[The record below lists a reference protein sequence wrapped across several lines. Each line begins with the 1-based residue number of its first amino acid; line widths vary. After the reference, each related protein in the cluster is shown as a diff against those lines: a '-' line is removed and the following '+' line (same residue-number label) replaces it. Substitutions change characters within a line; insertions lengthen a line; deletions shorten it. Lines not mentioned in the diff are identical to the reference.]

1 MLDLSGRVRFSCRWD
16 TAIAGMLVEQTMKK
30 IFTLVVFF
38 CLISVLHA
46 EPIDNSVLNPVE
58 VCSDL
63 LPEDV
68 NHLDVLDPDDPG
80 AMTPK
85 EINQLND
92 EGKSLSMIP
101 EPATLVMLGIATL
114 FVFLWRRK
122 W

>member
-1 MLDLSGRVRFSCRWD
+1 
-16 TAIAGMLVEQTMKK
+16 MKK

-38 CLISVLHA
+38 CLISALHA

-58 VCSDL
+58 VSSDL
-63 LPEDV
+63 LPEDI
-68 NHLDVLDPDDPG
+68 NHLDVLDPDDPS
-80 AMTPK
+80 AMTPE